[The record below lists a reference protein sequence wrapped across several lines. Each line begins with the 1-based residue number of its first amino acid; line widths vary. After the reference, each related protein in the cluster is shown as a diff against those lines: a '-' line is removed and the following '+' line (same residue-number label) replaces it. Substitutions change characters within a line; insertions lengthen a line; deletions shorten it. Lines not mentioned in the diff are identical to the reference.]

1 MTALSKMT
9 ILPAK
14 RLETVAPDMMRK
26 GRIQVGADADITIFN
41 AETIIDH
48 ATFLEPAQASSGI
61 MHVIVNGV
69 PVIRDAV
76 LNDNVHPGRPI
87 LGAAAQ

>member
-9 ILPAK
+9 ILPAQ
-14 RLETVAPDMMRK
+14 RLETVAPAMIRK

-41 AETIIDH
+41 AETIIDN
-48 ATFLEPAQASSGI
+48 ATFLEPAQSSSGI

-69 PVIRDAV
+69 PVIRDAI
-76 LNDNVHPGRPI
+76 LNDSVHPGRAI
-87 LGAAAQ
+87 RGEAAQ